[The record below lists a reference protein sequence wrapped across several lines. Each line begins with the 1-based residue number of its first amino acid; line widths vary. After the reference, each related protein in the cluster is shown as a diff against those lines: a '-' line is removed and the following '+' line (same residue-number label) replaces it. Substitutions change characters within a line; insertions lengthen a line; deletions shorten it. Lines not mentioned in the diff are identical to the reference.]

1 MFNKALMYT
10 ISLQLL
16 GCKQES
22 LVLSPLED
30 DNTIHTS
37 NNDTNKSPGSETI
50 TVLCDAN
57 VIYFSQDF
65 LPILISNCTTSS
77 YRTGRCH
84 SGNTPGG
91 GILLTDNATVAATAV
106 NGKLLCSVTYESYY
120 MPMPKNASKLY
131 NCEPSIILK
140 WMSESIQNS

>member
-1 MFNKALMYT
+1 MYT
-10 ISLQLL
+10 ISLLLL
-16 GCKQES
+16 GCKQEP
-22 LVLSPLED
+22 LVLSPVVE

-37 NNDTNKSPGSETI
+37 NNDTNKSPVGRTI
-50 TVLCDAN
+50 AVLCDAN
-57 VIYFSQDF
+57 VIYFSQDI
-65 LPILISNCTTSS
+65 LPILISNCPTS
-77 YRTGRCH
+77 YYGTGRCH

-91 GILLTDNATVAATAV
+91 GILLTDNATVAVTAA

-131 NCEPSIILK
+131 NCELGIILK